1 MLTREALRKHT
12 DDGRPPHLRSRQR
25 RLQDAIAKQSN
36 TGTVFTCMRIIEDQ
50 EAKAICDGLGIDWES
65 QPDVTDVAKKRPK
78 GGRPWRVPGSLSPA
92 QIWLGD
98 AGTPGT
104 SFEDRVERRVIRS
117 RGSDGVAYTF
127 QEFLDWCDND
137 FDRTL
142 CLWNWAEPAR
152 DLTQTKMHT

>member
-1 MLTREALRKHT
+1 
-12 DDGRPPHLRSRQR
+12 
-25 RLQDAIAKQSN
+25 
-36 TGTVFTCMRIIEDQ
+36 MRIIEDQ

-65 QPDVTDVAKKRPK
+65 QPDVTDVAKKRHK
-78 GGRPWRVPGSLSPA
+78 GGRPWHVPGSLSPA

-104 SFEDRVERRVIRS
+104 SFEERVERRVIRS

-127 QEFLDWCDND
+127 QKFLDWCDND

-142 CLWNWAEPAR
+142 CLWNWAEPTR
-152 DLTQTKMHT
+152 DATQTKMHKQKYTHTHMHTCIHTDTQMHAHAHVHSHGYIERKHTHTHTRT